1 MVLLR
6 FLFFPLCSA
15 ASLLTRCSSS
25 FTDFSFA
32 RFNFISL
39 GLRKNLVNKIL
50 MLLFNFCCFHCKG
63 KRLVWCSISHI
74 LPSLPQNKKLVAN
87 ESLVKYVNG
96 NGVAAGVME
105 DFAGSFEAE
114 GRWKK
119 EEAREEPGDFAEA
132 LKQKTCHMVCWHG
145 LKLVMWVYL
154 HRLRLV
160 K

>member
-1 MVLLR
+1 MKYL
-6 FLFFPLCSA
+6 
-15 ASLLTRCSSS
+15 
-25 FTDFSFA
+25 DH
-32 RFNFISL
+32 NFIYF
-39 GLRKNLVNKIL
+39 VNTTT
-50 MLLFNFCCFHCKG
+50 
-63 KRLVWCSISHI
+63 I
-74 LPSLPQNKKLVAN
+74 LPIWVR
-87 ESLVKYVNG
+87 
-96 NGVAAGVME
+96 AGVME